1 MEDLDNNQFQPNILH
16 DVANDTVAPLGVE
29 NVAYHETNNVH
40 RMNSREWTDEQGHR
54 IVEIDT
60 AERTRGKHFM
70 RRGKER
76 WDNKFPIVART
87 AQNLIDCLRGF
98 RMERWGKT

>member
-16 DVANDTVAPLGVE
+16 DVANDTVALLGVE
-29 NVAYHETNNVH
+29 NIAYHENSNVH
-40 RMNSREWTDEQGHR
+40 RMNSREWIDEQGHR

-70 RRGKER
+70 RTGKER
-76 WDNKFPIVART
+76 WDTEFPIVART
-87 AQNLIDCLRGF
+87 AQNLIDCLGGF
-98 RMERWGKT
+98 RKEGWGKT